1 MEKNNQLNIFINKE
15 EFKDEK
21 ALKAYEIA
29 FVNMKYCRENYKELF
44 EGYNSLKAI
53 TFSSSLTFIEKI
65 SNSFT
70 NIELLFG
77 NENVLGNIQKL
88 FEYQLFK
95 ITWLNDYFKQRVKPK
110 ETDFLYQKILEE
122 KLKIFLSRRKSHVK
136 LYLLSNENEDKYRI
150 ITGSANLSE
159 TALTGKQQELLFYS
173 DKKEDYNYWLEY
185 YNEEKINKFD
195 QLDIK
200 KIIESDKE
208 DLVNYTPILQQI
220 EVGDISIDEEKLDK
234 EIIDE
239 NVVYEKNLKKIFEKA
254 DIDLKKYFKSDKKNK
269 KIKILTQEQKQKLIE
284 KITEPLKI
292 LKNKEEI
299 KIIPTLWYNDIE
311 NKVFF
316 EDKELIL
323 NYDIEKVKNDL
334 NILMKVFES
343 YSSNIFNGNI
353 EDSREKL
360 YIVLNYMLCSPFI
373 SIARY
378 YANKNNIGLSA
389 NAYPLNLVLYG
400 KSGSGKTWTVEFF
413 QHFCF
418 GKKYI
423 LSPTEMTEVKMRNLR
438 LALKGFPIIIDDV
451 SRERW
456 NKYKSEVKTDDYN
469 SKNVSPIIVTTNYQL
484 GIETQYNKRTI
495 RIDLDT
501 SSGKE
506 RNLMRNTVAPLIDKL
521 TGEFYKYYMSK
532 ITAIFPEFIERILDM
547 EKNKLQQYDIIYLS
561 SVVLKECFKE
571 LLGDNLPKYCKT
583 FTTEY
588 CLITVNDLFQKKEFI
603 EKFKEMN
610 YLFEINKEKNRMYL
624 KIERKSEGQEYQS
637 KFGEDIVVDFS
648 NTQVNFN
655 FENCKKYFNYSFTL
669 DEENIFKKIMNFLKN

>member
-1 MEKNNQLNIFINKE
+1 MEKNNQLNIFMNKE
-15 EFKDEK
+15 EFKNEK
-21 ALKAYEIA
+21 ILKAYEIA
-29 FVNMKYCRENYKELF
+29 FVNMKYCHENYKELF

-77 NENVLGNIQKL
+77 NENILGNIQKL
-88 FEYQLFK
+88 FEYQLLK
-95 ITWLNDYFKQRVKPK
+95 ITWLNDYFKQRGKPK

-122 KLKIFLSRRKSHVK
+122 KLKIFLSKRKSHVK

-173 DKKEDYNYWLEY
+173 DKKEDYNYWLKY

-195 QLDIK
+195 KLDIK

-239 NVVYEKNLKKIFEKA
+239 NIIYEKNLKKIFEKA

-284 KITEPLKI
+284 KITEALKI

-323 NYDIEKVKNDL
+323 NYNIEKVKNDL
-334 NILMKVFES
+334 NILMRVFES

-360 YIVLNYMLCSPFI
+360 YIVLNYI
-373 SIARY
+373 
-378 YANKNNIGLSA
+378 
-389 NAYPLNLVLYG
+389 
-400 KSGSGKTWTVEFF
+400 
-413 QHFCF
+413 
-418 GKKYI
+418 
-423 LSPTEMTEVKMRNLR
+423 
-438 LALKGFPIIIDDV
+438 
-451 SRERW
+451 
-456 NKYKSEVKTDDYN
+456 
-469 SKNVSPIIVTTNYQL
+469 
-484 GIETQYNKRTI
+484 
-495 RIDLDT
+495 
-501 SSGKE
+501 
-506 RNLMRNTVAPLIDKL
+506 
-521 TGEFYKYYMSK
+521 
-532 ITAIFPEFIERILDM
+532 
-547 EKNKLQQYDIIYLS
+547 
-561 SVVLKECFKE
+561 
-571 LLGDNLPKYCKT
+571 
-583 FTTEY
+583 
-588 CLITVNDLFQKKEFI
+588 
-603 EKFKEMN
+603 
-610 YLFEINKEKNRMYL
+610 
-624 KIERKSEGQEYQS
+624 
-637 KFGEDIVVDFS
+637 
-648 NTQVNFN
+648 
-655 FENCKKYFNYSFTL
+655 
-669 DEENIFKKIMNFLKN
+669 